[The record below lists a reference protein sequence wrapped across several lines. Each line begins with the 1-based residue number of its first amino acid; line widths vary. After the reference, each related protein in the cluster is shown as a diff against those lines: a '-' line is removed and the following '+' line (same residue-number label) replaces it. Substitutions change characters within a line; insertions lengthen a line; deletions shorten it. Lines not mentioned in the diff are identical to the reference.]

1 MVSENRRK
9 YYRARIVLPAS
20 WDVLSDEQA
29 ALAKQGM
36 GSSLLGKS
44 ICPSPIDEFLSQTT
58 PGSKEER
65 LYRCIQ
71 LLNNKLDF
79 LIERA
84 LAGPGDERGG
94 LDDVIE
100 ISGSGLKFLTQESLS
115 QGDIIRMN
123 IMIPETS
130 LYRMEFLAEVL
141 RVEEQDAAHLV
152 AARIVAIDEDA
163 RDAIVQTVFRKQRQ
177 SIRQEKETTPGEST

>member
-100 ISGSGLKFLTQESLS
+100 ISGSGLKFLTQ
-115 QGDIIRMN
+115 
-123 IMIPETS
+123 
-130 LYRMEFLAEVL
+130 
-141 RVEEQDAAHLV
+141 
-152 AARIVAIDEDA
+152 
-163 RDAIVQTVFRKQRQ
+163 
-177 SIRQEKETTPGEST
+177 

>member
-1 MVSENRRK
+1 MESENRRK

-20 WDVLSDEQA
+20 WDVLDDEQA
-29 ALAKQGM
+29 ALVKQGM
-36 GSSLLGKS
+36 GSSLLERAV
-44 ICPSPIDEFLSQTT
+44 CPSPIDEFLSQAA
-58 PGSKEER
+58 PGSQEER
-65 LYRCIQ
+65 LYRCMQ

-84 LAGPGDERGG
+84 LSGPDEDRIS

-100 ISGSGLKFLTQESLS
+100 ISGSGLKFLTHESLS
-115 QGDIIRMN
+115 QGDVLRMN
-123 IMIPETS
+123 IVIPETF

-141 RVEEQDAAHLV
+141 RVESQGSGHLV

-163 RDAIVQTVFRKQRQ
+163 RDAIVQAVFRKQRQ
-177 SIRQEKETTPGEST
+177 SIRRERDTTPEEGP

>member
-1 MVSENRRK
+1 MESENRRK
-9 YYRARIVLPAS
+9 YYRARIVLPAD
-20 WDVLSDEQA
+20 WDVLSEEQA
-29 ALAKQGM
+29 ALVKQGM
-36 GSSLLGKS
+36 GTSLLEKTA
-44 ICPSPIDEFLSQTT
+44 CPSPIDEYLSQATA
-58 PGSKEER
+58 GSTEER

-84 LAGPGDERGG
+84 LSGPGDERGA

-100 ISGSGLKFLTQESLS
+100 ISGSGLKFLTHEPLN
-115 QGDIIRMN
+115 QGDILRMN
-123 IMIPETS
+123 IVIPQTS
-130 LYRMEFLAEVL
+130 MYRMEFLAEVL
-141 RVEEQDAAHLV
+141 RVEEQDTAHLV

-177 SIRQEKETTPGEST
+177 SIRQERDTPPGENT